1 MNQLP
6 ETGLLRLKQVLQF
19 IRFSRTTFL
28 TGIKSG
34 RFNITPIKNGRC
46 VFYRAEDIRAL
57 IDQMAGEASKSEIS
71 A

>member
-6 ETGLLRLKQVLQF
+6 DTGLLRLKQVLEF
-19 IRFSRTTFL
+19 IPVSRVTFYE
-28 TGIKSG
+28 GIKSG

-57 IDQMAGEASKSEIS
+57 IEQIS
-71 A
+71 QGGRKAI

>member
-1 MNQLP
+1 MNALP
-6 ETGLLRLKQVLQF
+6 ETCLLRLKQALQF
-19 IRFSRTTFL
+19 IQVSRTTFL
-28 TGIKSG
+28 TGIKTG

-57 IDQMAGEASKSEIS
+57 IEEMSKSEVT

>member
-19 IRFSRTTFL
+19 IPVCRVTFL
-28 TGIKSG
+28 MGVKSG

-46 VFYRAEDIRAL
+46 VFYRAEDIKAL
-57 IDQMAGEASKSEIS
+57 IEEMAGESNQ
-71 A
+71 